1 MDQET
6 KRQQVEQRIGQTL
19 EEYFSQ
25 GSSEHAPIR
34 TIARELGIS
43 LITAKI
49 WAERYRPGKRQLTF
63 GVLLTALFVLII
75 AGVLVGAWLTLY
87 WLNRL

>member
-1 MDQET
+1 MDHET
-6 KRQQVEQRIGQTL
+6 KRQQVEQRIRQSL

-25 GSSEHAPIR
+25 GSSEHAPFR

-49 WAERYRPGKRQLTF
+49 WADRYRPGKRQLAF

-75 AGVLVGAWLTLY
+75 AGMLIGAWLTLY